1 MKTGI
6 FLGSRNNFVVSFI
19 FILFSCFAS
28 LLSYAELPPGVVP
41 ITAEP
46 NHKVRFENNKVRM
59 IEAQVPKGKKSLFH
73 EHQYDGFYAFF
84 KADGFINE
92 PYGEKPI
99 SPDLKTGTVLFI
111 PADKP
116 YIHRVGASE
125 KQGVHVSVVELLK
138 STRIGEE
145 TAEARF
151 PPFELALENPRGRI
165 YRLKL
170 SPGESTEVFTRPAN
184 TAIFAINSGEI
195 SEKSEDK
202 PESRWELASGKFRW
216 IDSGD
221 ELTISN
227 VGKTAVEMVEI
238 EVF

>member
-1 MKTGI
+1 MKIVKYLRSGNVNI
-6 FLGSRNNFVVSFI
+6 VS
-19 FILFSCFAS
+19 LFFSLSGLFAS
-28 LLSYAELPPGVVP
+28 SLCYADLPSGVVP
-41 ITAEP
+41 ITSEP
-46 NHKVRFENNKVRM
+46 NHKIRFENDKVRM

-73 EHQYDGFYAFF
+73 EHRYDGFYAFF

-92 PYGEKPI
+92 PYGDKPI

-111 PADKP
+111 PANKP
-116 YIHRVGASE
+116 YIHRVGASK
-125 KQGVHVSVVELLK
+125 KQGIHVSVVELLK

-184 TAIFAINSGEI
+184 TAIFAINTGEI
-195 SEKSEDK
+195 VEKHEGN
-202 PESRWELASGKFRW
+202 PESRWELTPGAFRW
-216 IDSGD
+216 IDSSD
-221 ELTISN
+221 ELMISN
-227 VGKTAVEMVEI
+227 VGKTPVEMVEI